1 MFIAAF
7 FVMVRTVNNL
17 NAPQLRTR
25 KMRYIYTIE
34 YYSHVKKNSIRI
46 FEGKWKKLEK
56 FILKLGTRETL
67 RNLE

>member
-1 MFIAAF
+1 
-7 FVMVRTVNNL
+7 
-17 NAPQLRTR
+17 
-25 KMRYIYTIE
+25 MRYIYTIE